1 MFDKNEKGLIFIIRY
16 APLMLI
22 VLISFLVTV
31 AIEHSNNLQFEE
43 EKNRL
48 TNFYTSFNKQE
59 LKEEIY
65 RAYNY
70 ILKEDKNSKE
80 NLKIFL
86 KEKVYQAHSI
96 ASRIYEDNKDIKS
109 KDEILKLIKSALGSI
124 IYNNGRGY
132 YFINNIE
139 GVNILQPLNRK
150 IEDTNI
156 LELEDVNGY
165 KFIKT
170 IVQSIKDKTEK
181 FDTYYWYKNDK
192 DKTPYE
198 KISFYKFFEP
208 LNISIG
214 TGEYVVDFEEEIK
227 HKVINN
233 IQNIEL
239 DDGGYIFLFDFSGT
253 ILAHKN
259 RDNIGKN
266 FINIEDTNGK
276 KIVQEF
282 IKIAKNKEGFISYY
296 NTTLNVDAYKKTS
309 FIKGYEKWNWL
320 IGFGYSDEELLEIIS
335 DVKKELIKKNKE
347 SYDQIIIISFFVTL
361 FLLLLSLLISV
372 YLENIFKKYRSK
384 IKEEEKNFRNLFE
397 YSNIGLAIADKQGKL
412 LEINSKFTEILA
424 YKEEEL
430 KQKYIGEISKDLVY
444 DIESNF
450 TIETVF
456 IKSNGENIDILL
468 TANVLKVDNY
478 IKNIL
483 FSIIDITEINDKNR
497 LLAQQSKMASM
508 GEMLANIAHQ
518 WRQPL
523 SSISTISSG
532 MKLEKEYG
540 ILDNDKLNNNLD
552 LITES
557 TKYLSETINDFMN
570 FFKPQESV
578 KKFHIKSLIEKSLRL
593 VSNNNLDIKF
603 IKDIKDIEI
612 ESFEN
617 DLIQILINIINNAVD
632 ALKEI
637 KSEKYIFIS
646 TSLSKDNM
654 LEITIKDNGGGI
666 DDLLIDKIFEPYFT
680 TKHKQNG
687 TGIGLYMVTQIIQ
700 KHAKGNISVENI
712 NFEYNE
718 NSYKGACFK
727 IIVPLTNSLNTD
739 NRIN

>member
-70 ILKEDKNSKE
+70 ILKEDENSKE

-96 ASRIYEDNKDIKS
+96 ASRIYEDNKDVKS

-266 FINIEDTNGK
+266 FINIEDTDGK

-578 KKFHIKSLIEKSLRL
+578 KKFHIKKLIEKSLRL

-603 IKDIKDIEI
+603 IKDIEDIEI

-712 NFEYNE
+712 NYEYNE

-727 IIVPLTNSLNTD
+727 IILPLVNKG
-739 NRIN
+739 